1 MSEGNWKDKIDKAM
15 AFIENNDLA
24 RAECFVAMQSAI
36 LSIKNEDPSEI
47 FKAGVLF
54 GAAKMLDVEP
64 EINQAVTLEQLR
76 IENQKLRRR
85 IEGIQNESKE

>member
-54 GAAKMLDVEP
+54 GAAKMLD
-64 EINQAVTLEQLR
+64 IQAD
-76 IENQKLRRR
+76 IE
-85 IEGIQNESKE
+85 ESKD